1 MRIAHV
7 ITRLIL
13 GGAQENTLLTCEGLL
28 HDYGDQVLLVTGP
41 PLGPEGSLMQRA
53 RHRGVPLA
61 LLPELRREIHPLRDW
76 QSYQSIRR
84 ELRNFAPDVVHT
96 HSGKAG
102 LLGRMAATSLGVPAI
117 VHTVHGAPFHPYQNF
132 LARSFFKRCEKF
144 AAARCDLLVSVA
156 DAMTEQLV
164 AAGVAPRDKFATV
177 YSGME
182 VEPYLQSDDLRE
194 ATRRK
199 LGFNARDVVVTK
211 VARIFRLKGHDDF
224 VQAAALVLE
233 QHPQSRFLIVGDGVL
248 SDQVKEQIARLE
260 PYFHFTGL
268 VPPEVIPAML
278 AASDIVAHASLRE
291 GLARALPQALL
302 AGKPVVSYDV
312 DGAREVV
319 LPGET
324 GYLVPPRDTNAL
336 ARAIGQL
343 VAEPTLRDNMGST
356 GRARF
361 AKQFDHRQMTFQLR
375 ELYEQLLAAK
385 RQG

>member
-1 MRIAHV
+1 
-7 ITRLIL
+7 
-13 GGAQENTLLTCEGLL
+13 
-28 HDYGDQVLLVTGP
+28 
-41 PLGPEGSLMQRA
+41 MQRA
-53 RHRGVPLA
+53 RNRGVPLA
-61 LLPELRREIHPLRDW
+61 VLPELRREIHPLRDW

-84 ELRNFAPDVVHT
+84 ELRNFSPDVVHT

-102 LLGRMAATSLGVPAI
+102 LLGRMAATSLRVPAI
-117 VHTVHGAPFHPYQNF
+117 VHTVHGAPFHPYQNW

-144 AAARCDLLVSVA
+144 AAARSDLLVSVA

-164 AAGVAPRDKFATV
+164 AAGVAPRDKFSTV

-182 VEPYLQSDDLRE
+182 VEPYLQSDELRE
-194 ATRRK
+194 ATRRR
-199 LGFNARDVVVTK
+199 LGFNARDVVVAK
-211 VARIFRLKGHDDF
+211 VARIFKLKGHDDF

-233 QHPQSRFLIVGDGVL
+233 QHPHARFLIVGDGAL
-248 SDQVKEQIARLE
+248 SDPVKEQIARLGLE

-268 VPPEVIPAML
+268 VPPEAVPAML
-278 AASDIVAHASLRE
+278 AASDVVAHASLRE
-291 GLARALPQALL
+291 GLARVLPQALL

-324 GYLVPPRDTNAL
+324 GYLVTPRDTAGL

-343 VAEPTLRDNMGST
+343 VADSTLRDKMGST